1 VAPEL
6 LELIGG
12 WQEWELQ
19 LLEDIGVNSVEI
31 IDLGPFIVY
40 GFCFWWASDRDFCV
54 QDPFELVGDVTTV
67 VLEAEADAGKL
78 AHVAVCFT
86 EQIVM
91 LGNLQNH
98 QSEKEFTVFS

>member
-40 GFCFWWASDRDFCV
+40 GFC
-54 QDPFELVGDVTTV
+54 L
-67 VLEAEADAGKL
+67 
-78 AHVAVCFT
+78 
-86 EQIVM
+86 
-91 LGNLQNH
+91 
-98 QSEKEFTVFS
+98 